1 MVHATDYLINKII
14 IHHYKKHGTR
24 SKVRNVPKKKQ
35 REEHRRSFKTT
46 EMLDLIWSESN
57 V

>member
-1 MVHATDYLINKII
+1 MVHATGYLINKII